1 MLCAGVCYDTGP
13 WPFVLWTRLSCV
25 RINGC
30 VPALILKHSRSFYYF
45 RGWVRGCV
53 CTDFRVYNDVGVVG
67 IQLTKYSLEVM
78 REYGRHGE
86 PCNWSQDSVKH
97 ACTARQRLSL
107 ASALLLP
114 DRTRE
119 TRTVLLE
126 FPSSRNRFPSTVLV
140 MPKACFSKIPVSR
153 WTTHLPI
160 TCWYTSALFE
170 GAPNKFR
177 EISSEWSVKW
187 LTSYLSERQIS
198 VRVGSAMSEYKT
210 ISCGVP
216 QGSHLGPVFFIV
228 FINNLPSTVNIPTE
242 IYADDTTLHHEHSKL
257 PSCPTYPALQEAI
270 DCTEE
275 WAESWHGK
283 FGHAKTRILSTNKD
297 IMLEALTPTME
308 GRAVTVTDNH
318 RHLGVVLSEDL
329 KWSKHAQCILAA
341 ASKRAGLLRL
351 MARDLPL
358 PVAPILYVYYV
369 GPVLD
374 YASPVWHGSL
384 REEDAM
390 SLERIQ
396 ASVARS
402 LLQADWFTPKEELF
416 RQLGWPALRWRREIT
431 SLTMF
436 HKLLHS
442 RPEPLSECLFQY
454 ASATS
459 APSRRKPLQLLLP
472 QTRTTR
478 YRESFFY
485 RSALLWNSLPHDI
498 QSLKNS
504 KSFRNALEK
513 HYQSYKHTTTKKTFT
528 YHSPLPF
535 LSLQIECTHIPDC
548 VTSHVTIFLQPL
560 DGDPLDQGSS
570 LWGILKYNKFNSIQ
584 FTLTWRIPTEGKI
597 HCAHVQAQVLYWEQ
611 ATEADF
617 KKKKKIVPGL
627 IWSKLSTLT
636 DSCSL
641 SEREI

>member
-1 MLCAGVCYDTGP
+1 MPQKSTTLQLLYLTDR
-13 WPFVLWTRLSCV
+13 WFR
-25 RINGC
+25 
-30 VPALILKHSRSFYYF
+30 ALE
-45 RGWVRGCV
+45 RGKNITAVFL
-53 CTDFRVYNDVGVVG
+53 DFRKAFDRVWHPGLLYQLSTLG
-67 IQLTKYSLEVM
+67 I
-78 REYGRHGE
+78 
-86 PCNWSQDSVKH
+86 
-97 ACTARQRLSL
+97 
-107 ASALLLP
+107 
-114 DRTRE
+114 
-119 TRTVLLE
+119 
-126 FPSSRNRFPSTVLV
+126 
-140 MPKACFSKIPVSR
+140 
-153 WTTHLPI
+153 
-160 TCWYTSALFE
+160 
-170 GAPNKFR
+170 
-177 EISSEWSVKW
+177 SEWSVKW

-198 VRVGSAMSEYKT
+198 VRVGSTMSEYKT

-216 QGSHLGPVFFIV
+216 QGSHLGPVLFIV
-228 FINNLPSTVNIPTE
+228 FINTLPSTVSIPTE

-257 PSCPTYPALQEAI
+257 PSCSTYPALQEAI

-308 GRAVTVTDNH
+308 GQAVTVTDNH

-358 PVAPILYVYYV
+358 PVASILYVYYV
-369 GPVLD
+369 RPVLE

-402 LLQADWFTPKEELF
+402 LLQADWFTPKEELY

-459 APSRRKPLQLLLP
+459 ARSRRKPFQLLLP
-472 QTRTTR
+472 RTRTTR
-478 YRESFFY
+478 YRESFFC

-504 KSFRNALEK
+504 KSFRDALEN
-513 HYQSYKHTTTKKTFT
+513 HYQSYKFTTTENF
-528 YHSPLPF
+528 
-535 LSLQIECTHIPDC
+535 HIP
-548 VTSHVTIFLQPL
+548 L
-560 DGDPLDQGSS
+560 SS
-570 LWGILKYNKFNSIQ
+570 AFS
-584 FTLTWRIPTEGKI
+584 
-597 HCAHVQAQVLYWEQ
+597 
-611 ATEADF
+611 
-617 KKKKKIVPGL
+617 
-627 IWSKLSTLT
+627 
-636 DSCSL
+636 
-641 SEREI
+641 